1 MEHPKLPTDVQETDQ
16 PVEQNPAEASA
27 AADGI
32 EKKSNRTTVL
42 SAAAIVCIAVALV
55 FYLIGNLPAFK
66 DFFGKVVSLFNP
78 ILWGAL
84 IAYLCNPIMRFYEN
98 TIIKN
103 VRPFHIKR
111 MLGVVLTYFTIILI
125 VAIFG
130 LILIPS
136 LIDSIEQ
143 LISNYENY
151 IADAVT
157 YINHLVKKV
166 MDMLP
171 SQGIE
176 QAEDLISVESIIE
189 MVGSLLGKAQ
199 GLFTVVLNYLTEYAS
214 QLISGVA
221 DVILAVFISF
231 YLLSSKELR
240 LAQIRKITTAFCSPK
255 VRTFL
260 FETTSTI
267 HHSFGGY
274 FRGVIL
280 DAVIIGVVGFIV
292 FTIMD
297 IQLALMIAFI
307 VAVTN
312 VIPVFGPFL
321 GAIPSAFIIFITQ
334 PEKTIPFVIAILVMQ
349 QVDGNI
355 IAPKILGESTGISS
369 LCVISSL
376 AIMGSLWGI
385 LGMVIGVPV
394 FAVIITLIKQHANAK
409 LEKKQLSTDLNDYYF
424 FDDEETRKS
433 RKKKIFPKLMYRVS
447 KFARLGLGCCAYIG
461 ARSRYFFLPK
471 AKKQRLLA
479 PRFADYRNMF
489 LRESPVE
496 VTADIAPLDAA
507 EHDHAE
513 MQEAA
518 SDISDQQTQTL
529 PDQKESVKPAVK
541 KTKPANSKKSK
552 SRSKSKRRRK

>member
-1 MEHPKLPTDVQETDQ
+1 MDHSQKPDQLQEDLHPT
-16 PVEQNPAEASA
+16 EQNDSQEISAAKSTEKKEKRTTLLSASA
-27 AADGI
+27 
-32 EKKSNRTTVL
+32 L
-42 SAAAIVCIAVALV
+42 VCIAVALV
-55 FYLIGNLPAFK
+55 FYLIANLPAFTS
-66 DFFGKVVSLFNP
+66 FFGTIKSLLNP
-78 ILWGAL
+78 IIWGAL
-84 IAYLCNPIMRFYEN
+84 IAYLCNPFLRFFER

-111 MLGVVLTYFTIILI
+111 MLGVILTYLAIILI

-136 LIDSIEQ
+136 LVNSIEQ

-157 YINHLVKKV
+157 YINHLYERI
-166 MDMLP
+166 MIILP
-171 SQGIE
+171 SHSTE
-176 QAEDLISVESIIE
+176 PLEEWLSVEKVLE

-240 LAQIRKITTAFCSPK
+240 LAQIRKLTIAFCSPK
-255 VRTFL
+255 TRDFL
-260 FETTSTI
+260 FDTVSTM
-267 HHSFGGY
+267 HRSFGGY

-280 DAVIIGVVGFIV
+280 DAVIIGVAGFIV

-334 PEKTIPFVIAILVMQ
+334 PEKVIPFAIAILVMQ
-349 QVDGNI
+349 QIDGNI

-369 LCVISSL
+369 LCVITSL

-385 LGMVIGVPV
+385 LGMIVGVPV
-394 FAVIITLIKQHANAK
+394 FAVIITLIQKSADKK
-409 LEKKQLSTDLNDYYF
+409 LSQKQLSTDLDDYYYF
-424 FDDEETRKS
+424 ETVPFPRTP
-433 RKKKIFPKLMYRVS
+433 KKKMFPKLTDLVC
-447 KFARLGLGCCAYIG
+447 KLGRWGLDTGRYLWACTRYLALNKLGKNKQ
-461 ARSRYFFLPK
+461 LPK
-471 AKKQRLLA
+471 PKY
-479 PRFADYRNMF
+479 ADYH
-489 LRESPVE
+489 P
-496 VTADIAPLDAA
+496 AAA
-507 EHDHAE
+507 ERPKRE
-513 MQEAA
+513 RKLR
-518 SDISDQQTQTL
+518 L
-529 PDQKESVKPAVK
+529 PA
-541 KTKPANSKKSK
+541 
-552 SRSKSKRRRK
+552 RRRK